1 MTDHALSH
9 ADESI
14 PLWASVLESNKT
26 AWITTITRL
35 EISIWWFFCVFSA
48 SLLFEFFIS
57 ISSLGDTV
65 EIVFITLGE
74 IYH

>member
-35 EISIWWFFCVFSA
+35 EISIWWFFCECFRRLYFLSFLF
-48 SLLFEFFIS
+48 LLVV
-57 ISSLGDTV
+57 TV
-65 EIVFITLGE
+65 EIVFITLGD